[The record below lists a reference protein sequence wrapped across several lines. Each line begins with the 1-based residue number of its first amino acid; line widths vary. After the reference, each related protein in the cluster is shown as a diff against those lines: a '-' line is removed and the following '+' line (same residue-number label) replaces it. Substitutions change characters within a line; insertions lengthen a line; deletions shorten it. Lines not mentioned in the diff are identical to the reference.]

1 MRKLVRGSVILLAAM
16 VVLATGASGARKM
29 ATVKASSGA
38 LNTAIFFTPLSSTA
52 DNATELERIQAAG
65 AKYTAIHVYW
75 SQIAPS
81 GTTKPDGFQADDPA
95 DSNYKWAGT
104 DNQVTAAVAAGLK
117 PMVFITQAPEWAEGS
132 GIGPQDQGSH
142 KPSPSEL
149 AKFVTA
155 AATRYSGSFDDLP
168 RVQYWAIWNEPNLN
182 TFLDPQVVNKKAF
195 SPTWYRSMLNTA
207 ADAIHG
213 VNAANV
219 VIGGETAPFGKTSAT
234 RNATRP
240 ITFMENVLC
249 VKEKKVVNKKTK
261 AVTYTYKASCK
272 TKTKVDVWSH
282 HPYTQGGPT
291 MKSPNHGNASL
302 GDMGEMRSVLNA
314 AIKANH
320 VVSSQKPRLWVTEFS
335 WDSKPPDPGGV
346 PIALETR
353 WVSQMLYQMRISGV
367 SLVSWFLLRDDP
379 LESTPYQSGLYY
391 RGSDISSDRAKP
403 ILRAF
408 RFPFVAMPQTV
419 KGKTTVTLWGR
430 TPAGKSGQV
439 LIESKS
445 GSNWKKVKT
454 LSADSFGIFKA
465 RIAKPAG
472 ATSFKA
478 LLSDGSDQSAAF
490 ALKAP
495 KKSWHGGV
503 FGFNT

>member
-81 GTTKPDGFQADDPA
+81 GTTKPAGFQADDPA

-104 DNQVTAAVAAGLK
+104 DNQVKAAVAAGLK

-132 GIGPQDQGSH
+132 GIGSQDRGSH

-155 AATRYSGSFDDLP
+155 AATRYSGSFDGLP

-182 TFLDPQVVNKKAF
+182 TFLDPQVVKKKAF
-195 SPTWYRSMLNTA
+195 SPAWYRSMLNAA

-213 VNAANV
+213 VSASNV
-219 VIGGETAPFGKTSAT
+219 VIGGETAPFGFNTANRT
-234 RNATRP
+234 QTRP

-272 TKTKVDVWSH
+272 TKTKFDVWSH

-302 GDMGEMRSVLNA
+302 GDMGAMRSVLNGEPRRIQSETTALGDGVQLGFQA
-314 AIKANH
+314 AR
-320 VVSSQKPRLWVTEFS
+320 SGGR
-335 WDSKPPDPGGV
+335 PDRTGDALGLADALSDADLRGIARELV
-346 PIALETR
+346 PSERPADGLLEIPIR
-353 WVSQMLYQMRISGV
+353 P
-367 SLVSWFLLRDDP
+367 LLRQFQRYLFGESQAHLARLP
-379 LESTPYQSGLYY
+379 LPLRCHASDSQGQDNGDALGANAGRQVGSSFNREQVRQQVEEGQDAVGQQLRHLQGPYREACGSHVLQSTP
-391 RGSDISSDRAKP
+391 
-403 ILRAF
+403 
-408 RFPFVAMPQTV
+408 V
-419 KGKTTVTLWGR
+419 
-430 TPAGKSGQV
+430 
-439 LIESKS
+439 
-445 GSNWKKVKT
+445 
-454 LSADSFGIFKA
+454 
-465 RIAKPAG
+465 
-472 ATSFKA
+472 
-478 LLSDGSDQSAAF
+478 
-490 ALKAP
+490 
-495 KKSWHGGV
+495 
-503 FGFNT
+503 